1 MCACVCRSEIH
12 SGTVVTYN
20 DRQEILCQKC
30 TDIALH
36 EEQDDILP
44 TGSSNN
50 VSDGR
55 SSSTDGRGSG
65 TLTDG
70 RGSGANSSSGDK
82 QVSLLEALVS
92 LSCAGI

>member
-1 MCACVCRSEIH
+1 MCMYVFRSEIH

-36 EEQDDILP
+36 EEQDDLLP
-44 TGSSNN
+44 SGSSNN
-50 VSDGR
+50 ASDGR

-65 TLTDG
+65 NLTDGRVSASLTDG
-70 RGSGANSSSGDK
+70 RGSGANSRSGDR
-82 QVSLLEALVS
+82 LVS
-92 LSCAGI
+92 FQ